1 MPAFQADTDQMTSVA
16 ARLTGVV
23 NSVNSEAH
31 GGFDASAFGHPDAI
45 SGLQEFVSNWSHG
58 RSEIATGVST
68 AQQNLVGSAGNY
80 TTVDHGEQAGFAQSA
95 QSLSS

>member
-23 NSVNSEAH
+23 NSLNSEAH
-31 GGFDASAFGHPDAI
+31 GGFDAGAFGHPDAV
-45 SGLQEFVSNWSHG
+45 SALQEFVSNWSHG
-58 RSEIATGVST
+58 RSEISTGVST

-80 TTVDHGEQAGFAQSA
+80 NAVDNAEQAAFAKSA
-95 QSLSS
+95 QALGS

>member
-23 NSVNSEAH
+23 NSLNSEAH
-31 GGFDASAFGHPDAI
+31 GGFDAGAFGHPDAV
-45 SGLQEFVSNWSHG
+45 SGLQDFVSNWSHG

-80 TTVDHGEQAGFAQSA
+80 KTVENAEQAGFARSA
-95 QSLSS
+95 QAFST